1 MILSWGGSA
10 KRRFAFGGKKKV
22 ANKMYEPKSILQ
34 MARGAFQERV
44 DVEMARVIENI
55 MDSNTKPTQKRKL
68 TLTIELTPDDNRQN
82 ILVGFTV
89 KTALAPMVPAQTSLW
104 VAGQDKSGGIQ
115 VVEMVPQVPGQMSMD
130 GTEQEAPASLKIIK
144 IS

>member
-1 MILSWGGSA
+1 
-10 KRRFAFGGKKKV
+10 
-22 ANKMYEPKSILQ
+22 MYEPKSILQ

-68 TLTIELTPDDNRQN
+68 TLTIELTPDDDRQN

-89 KTALAPMVPAQTSLW
+89 KTALAPMVPARTSLW
-104 VAGQDKSGGIQ
+104 VAGQDGSGGIQ

-130 GTEQEAPASLKIIK
+130 GTEQEPPASLKIIK